1 MFGFVWGGMR
11 MKNHSAVGLGIVL
24 LLGVSGALPAQNQT
38 TMPAQLTA
46 DEVGAQLDARNRVQ
60 SQEVQAF
67 EGQRIYRLHYHG
79 LGGTRDAT
87 LTVRMSFEAPFRK
100 RFTVVEQEGSKIM
113 IDRVLKKLMQ
123 SEQEAIDEDN
133 RRSSALTV
141 ENYEFAIV
149 DYETRPGGAY
159 YVLQVTPRHMNK
171 FLYKGKIWVDA
182 KEFAVVHLEVEPA
195 RNPSFWIK
203 KTKIEHDYVKIGDF
217 WFPAK
222 NRTESQ
228 IRFGGR
234 ADLTIDYTDYKVT
247 SVTARNERDTSALGR
262 PSGCNSSSS
271 SVNAGPCREAP
282 LLDQK

>member
-1 MFGFVWGGMR
+1 
-11 MKNHSAVGLGIVL
+11 MKNLSAVGLGIVL
-24 LLGVSGALPAQNQT
+24 LLGASGALPAQNQT

-46 DEVGAQLDARNRVQ
+46 DEVGAQIEARNRVQ
-60 SQEVQAF
+60 ARELQAL

-79 LGGTRDAT
+79 LGGARDAA
-87 LTVRMSFEAPFRK
+87 LTVHMYFEAPAHK
-100 RFTVVEQEGSKIM
+100 RFTVIEQEGSKLM

-133 RRSSALTV
+133 RRRSALTL

-149 DYETRPGGAY
+149 DYETRPGGAC
-159 YVLQVTPRHMNK
+159 YVLQATPRHMNK

-195 RNPSFWIK
+195 RNPWFWIK
-203 KTKIEHDYVKIGDF
+203 KTKIEHDYLKIGDF
-217 WFPAK
+217 WFPAR

-228 IRFGGR
+228 LRFGGW

-247 SVTARNERDTSALGR
+247 SATARNERDTSALGQESQALNPR
-262 PSGCNSSSS
+262 
-271 SVNAGPCREAP
+271 
-282 LLDQK
+282 